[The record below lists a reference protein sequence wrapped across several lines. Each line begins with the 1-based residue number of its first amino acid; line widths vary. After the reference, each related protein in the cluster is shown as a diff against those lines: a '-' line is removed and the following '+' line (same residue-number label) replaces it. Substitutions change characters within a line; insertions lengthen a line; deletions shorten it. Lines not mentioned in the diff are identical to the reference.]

1 MARWKL
7 LEEGGMLWGYCM
19 ELIKYT
25 IPWLKLKERGRELH
39 TVCIVRENAEVLLS
53 NVYNL

>member
-7 LEEGGMLWGYCM
+7 LEEGGLLWGYCM

-25 IPWLKLKERGRELH
+25 IPWSYKAKGEGERTTQGLDSGYP
-39 TVCIVRENAEVLLS
+39 NPG
-53 NVYNL
+53 YPFG

>member
-25 IPWLKLKERGRELH
+25 IPWLKLKERGTELH
-39 TVCIVRENAEVLLS
+39 RVCIVRENAEVLLS
-53 NVYNL
+53 NV